1 MTVKDIFDMRKQ
13 GRIEEAYEAIRPM
26 YAVHKGRYTTLC
38 MFWTASDVF
47 KLRMEQGRIEE
58 ASKILEALKRMLP
71 RVEEVNRQLDSEY
84 AAPAKTDEKLPWEYE
99 ENSGSSSSAFGFIQ
113 YATRRLNK
121 ESSSCETSDTIEK
134 SPGINNPE
142 LDQSTEDKNIQDSQN
157 PCSLDNTNVSEHLQP
172 KSDDHSGHLTVS
184 LEDGIIRPL
193 EGVNASQRIVLAC
206 LVAHPGY
213 SVLQIS
219 AATGLPAKNIEHNI
233 TVLVDRGLIE
243 YRGSKIIGGYYPL

>member
-1 MTVKDIFDMRKQ
+1 MRKQ

-47 KLRMEQGRIEE
+47 KLRLEQGRIEE
-58 ASKILEALKRMLP
+58 AGKILEALKRMLP
-71 RVEEVNRQLDSEY
+71 RVEEVTRQLDSEY
-84 AAPAKTDEKLPWEYE
+84 AAPAKSDEKLPWEDE
-99 ENSGSSSSAFGFIQ
+99 ENSASSSSAFGFIQ
-113 YATRRLNK
+113 YATRRFNK
-121 ESSSCETSDTIEK
+121 ETSSCETSDTIEK
-134 SPGINNPE
+134 STGINNPE
-142 LDQSTEDKNIQDSQN
+142 LDQSTKDNNIQDSQD
-157 PCSLDNTNVSEHLQP
+157 PCSLDKTNVSEHLQP
-172 KSDDHSGHLTVS
+172 KADDYSGHFTVS
-184 LEDGIIRPL
+184 LEDVIIRPL

-233 TVLVDRGLIE
+233 TYLVDRGLIE
-243 YRGSKIIGGYYPL
+243 YRGSKKTGGYYPL